1 MIRCHVCCYIS
12 HKVSNRKPTKEFLHF
27 VKQKIHVPFFQF
39 IQDFESIIQIVANTG
54 EEDRTQTALK
64 GWLGLTLG
72 CQPIYSSRHYSDL
85 AQMQVASYDI

>member
-1 MIRCHVCCYIS
+1 M
-12 HKVSNRKPTKEFLHF
+12 SNRKFTYL
-27 VKQKIHVPFFQF
+27 FFQF